1 MRFLASVALPP
12 PAPAAAH
19 LRDRCDWRQATYA
32 HTGTAVAFIISGDR
46 CDWRQATYAHTGT
59 AVAFIISELP
69 ESVPKPSSLQWQR
82 WCPRRASI
90 IRFDTWQSIKGR
102 PS

>member
-1 MRFLASVALPP
+1 MRCKLGPISE
-12 PAPAAAH
+12 PADAVSRVLGRFSGAAAAI
-19 LRDRCDWRQATYA
+19 CGCGWPEGKAATYA
-32 HTGTAVAFIISGDR
+32 HS
-46 CDWRQATYAHTGT
+46 GT

-90 IRFDTWQSIKGR
+90 PKFNLTTSAHLSPG
-102 PS
+102 